1 MYICFILNDVKY
13 VLIRYMSYLLFV
25 NFFFW
30 GLIKVFV
37 MRLFR
42 VVFSDVKK
50 FYKIFLKI
58 VMNLVYNKVKLMYK
72 YKKW

>member
-1 MYICFILNDVKY
+1 MYMCFILNDVKY

-50 FYKIFLKI
+50 FYKIC
-58 VMNLVYNKVKLMYK
+58 
-72 YKKW
+72 